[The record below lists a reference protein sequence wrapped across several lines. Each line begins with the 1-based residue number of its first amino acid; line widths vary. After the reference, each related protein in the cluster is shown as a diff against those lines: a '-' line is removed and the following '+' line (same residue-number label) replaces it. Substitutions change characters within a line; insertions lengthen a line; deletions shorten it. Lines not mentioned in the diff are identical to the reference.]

1 MNGKISGKAVT
12 SLDIERIL
20 AMIPHR
26 YPFVMVD
33 RVIDLVVGVSAI
45 GIKNVTFNEPH
56 FQGHFPGAP
65 IMPGVLIIESM
76 AQTAAIL
83 VMKTLGETAEKRPFY
98 FLTIDDTRFRHSVTP
113 GDTLHVEVQIRRMHN
128 SVWQMK
134 CRARVGDRLVAEA
147 TISGGAKLP
156 TAAETST
163 K

>member
-1 MNGKISGKAVT
+1 MNGKITGKAVT

-83 VMKTLGETAEKRPFY
+83 VMMTLGQAAGNRPFY
-98 FLTIDDTRFRHSVTP
+98 FLTIDDARFRHSVTP